1 MQKYG
6 KKICTNRLEETTEK
20 MDEKRMTW
28 NEQDQDIHKVTWI
41 IPEERILKEKTID
54 KRRETRE
61 FYQGGDRRK
70 QYAPKERWFAPSS
83 TP

>member
-28 NEQDQDIHKVTWI
+28 NEQDKDIHKVTWI
-41 IPEERILKEKTID
+41 IPDTMRNTMETISYRD
-54 KRRETRE
+54 
-61 FYQGGDRRK
+61 
-70 QYAPKERWFAPSS
+70 A
-83 TP
+83 